1 LFHVRSPSLLHP
13 MDNQGEF
20 FPEVLLALVNSGIL
34 SIKNTVISSVQMHQ
48 HITIIISIAN
58 GSLSSLLMCLVA
70 LSSFSQVGTLT
81 PTILQQFFS
90 KGHWKNICH
99 SFSSD
104 WNKPNSQSY
113 ESRCIFFFL
122 EASLLYLVYF
132 SKITKRRPYAFV
144 DTRRTKA
151 I

>member
-70 LSSFSQVGTLT
+70 LSSFSQVGTMT
-81 PTILQQFFS
+81 PTILQQFFA

-104 WNKPNSQSY
+104 WNKHNSQSY
-113 ESRCIFFFL
+113 ESRCIFFFRSIPL
-122 EASLLYLVYF
+122 VFSLFFKNNQKKTLCF
-132 SKITKRRPYAFV
+132 C
-144 DTRRTKA
+144 
-151 I
+151 

>member
-113 ESRCIFFFL
+113 ESRCIFFFRSIPL
-122 EASLLYLVYF
+122 VFSLFFKNNQKKTLCF
-132 SKITKRRPYAFV
+132 C
-144 DTRRTKA
+144 
-151 I
+151 